1 MAAEQINIDLA
12 QTVNIECIERDTFD
26 LSLNIKNLD
35 DTNYNFSN
43 DDLVVFNVYDTRGQI
58 IFLCASEVNIN
69 NESLDILSS
78 DSYHGLSFAESE
90 EEKLIGR
97 DRGQAL
103 ATVLSCNKKLVTGIF
118 AEGKWSVPSN
128 QYQLI
133 SCNRDASIDIQH
145 PKYSYSLLQP
155 CITYTS
161 GIIKINIQ
169 SNSFLLPEG
178 KYNYEIKLLSNLIS
192 SYSTDPTL
200 MGIELEGFEGGQ
212 FPYNENVAEYNAH
225 NYLAESVY
233 NNSKTWLN
241 GAITVKKY

>member
-1 MAAEQINIDLA
+1 
-12 QTVNIECIERDTFD
+12 

-35 DTNYNFSN
+35 DTNYSFSN
-43 DDLVVFNVYDTRGQI
+43 DDLVVFNIYDTRGKI
-58 IFLCASEVNIN
+58 IFLCTSEVNIN
-69 NESLDILSS
+69 NASLEILSS
-78 DSYHGLSFAESE
+78 NSYHGLSFADNEPD
-90 EEKLIGR
+90 KLIGR

-103 ATVLSCNKKLVTGIF
+103 ATVLSCNKKLVTGVF
-118 AEGKWSVPSN
+118 AEGRWSVPSTE
-128 QYQLI
+128 YQI
-133 SCNRDASIDIQH
+133 VSCNRDATIDIAH
-145 PKYSYSLLQP
+145 PKQSYSLLQP

-169 SNSFLLPEG
+169 SNSFSIREG

-200 MGIELEGFEGGQ
+200 MGIELEDFEGGQ
-212 FPYNENVAEYNAH
+212 FPYNQDVGEYNAH

-241 GAITVKKY
+241 GTITVKKY